1 MSGGMEVTG
10 GNSHLQVPTGNS
22 GGTAPVS
29 SDGNTPTHKVSGPV
43 TPDPKL
49 SQLQKKQTSD
59 VPITDRK
66 TDTNPPSTTPGLKPS
81 KETSSESPEKTEKEE
96 EISEAKAAREAQELE
111 SMSEDELK
119 AKQKEKLNEAGKISD
134 RYEEFSLLGRA
145 KGALDNPKNA
155 PKDLKVTIALPGKDP
170 VTLIPWDDK
179 LMEREDFQELLDTAK
194 KVLEEHEAANFDG
207 YKADDDV
214 NKLSELKG
222 TIKQIADKLG
232 DNKYE
237 EGERDQD
244 NEWEKLWKEVR
255 HKPVRLEAFEG
266 LNRSDRTR
274 VVAEPLPESA
284 QEKLK
289 KAKGSEPKPNESET
303 HPENVTKPGGNDDNG
318 SALSPEQQQKQKQ
331 KLRSQPEIPAVPSQ
345 TGKTK

>member
-10 GNSHLQVPTGNS
+10 GNSHLQVPTGSS
-22 GGTAPVS
+22 GGNTPVS
-29 SDGNTPTHKVSGPV
+29 TDGNTPTHKVTGPV
-43 TPDPKL
+43 TPESQL

-59 VPITDRK
+59 VPIHDRK
-66 TDTNPPSTTPGLKPS
+66 TDTTPPSTTPGLKPS
-81 KETSSESPEKTEKEE
+81 KETSTENPAKTEKEE
-96 EISEAKAAREAQELE
+96 ETPEAKAAREAKELE

-119 AKQKEKLNEAGKISD
+119 AKQKEKLDEAAKISD

-155 PKDLKVTIALPGKDP
+155 PKDLKVTIALPGKEP

-179 LMEREDFQELLDTAK
+179 LMEREDFQELWDTAK
-194 KVLEEHEAANFDG
+194 KVLAEHETGKFEN
-207 YKADDDV
+207 YKADDDF
-214 NKLSELKG
+214 NKLSELKSS
-222 TIKQIADKLG
+222 IKQIADKLG

-237 EGERDQD
+237 EGERDHD
-244 NEWEKLWKEVR
+244 NEWEKLWKDVR
-255 HKPVRLEAFEG
+255 HKPVRLEAYEG

-289 KAKGSEPKPNESET
+289 KTKNSESEPNESET
-303 HPENVTKPGGNDDNG
+303 NPGHVSKPDENEGNGGT
-318 SALSPEQQQKQKQ
+318 LSPEELQKQRA
-331 KLRSQPEIPAVPSQ
+331 KLRPSSGQRGAPPQ
-345 TGKTK
+345 TGKAR